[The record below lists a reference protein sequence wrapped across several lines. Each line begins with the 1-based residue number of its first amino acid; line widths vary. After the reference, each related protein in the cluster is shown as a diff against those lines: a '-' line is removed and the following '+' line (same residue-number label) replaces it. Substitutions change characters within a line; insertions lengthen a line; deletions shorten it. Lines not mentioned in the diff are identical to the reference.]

1 MKNITI
7 IILLLICF
15 SNKAHAQSSGVPD
28 TLSYLKSIEGTKS
41 KYIGKR
47 FSNLFDDL
55 KINIKYFNP
64 NADEH
69 FNIQKETSTDFS
81 FFFPAT
87 EVEIHK
93 AYPFLSIKWAAPL
106 NTLTSLS
113 LWKGTEGG
121 WNDTIK
127 NFYYKA
133 IIKDIKIIEK

>member
-1 MKNITI
+1 MKKITLI
-7 IILLLICF
+7 IALLIF
-15 SNKAHAQSSGVPD
+15 NSHLLEAQSKTIFD
-28 TLSYLKSIEGTKS
+28 TLSYLKSIEKSKS
-41 KYIGKR
+41 KYIGKK

-69 FNIQKETSTDFS
+69 FNKLKETSTDFS
-81 FFFPAT
+81 FFYPST
-87 EVEIHK
+87 ELEIDK
-93 AYPFLSIKWAAPL
+93 AYPFLSIKWEAPL

-127 NFYYKA
+127 NYYYNA
-133 IIKDIKIIEK
+133 IIKDFKIIK

>member
-1 MKNITI
+1 MKNITTI
-7 IILLLICF
+7 IILLICF
-15 SNKAHAQSSGVPD
+15 SNITYSQTSRVID

-41 KYIGKR
+41 KYIGKK

-69 FNIQKETSTDFS
+69 FNILKETSTDFS
-81 FFFPAT
+81 FFYPST
-87 EVEIHK
+87 ELEIHK
-93 AYPFLSIKWAAPL
+93 AYPFLSIKWEAPL

-113 LWKGTEGG
+113 LWKETEGG

-127 NFYYKA
+127 NYYYNA
-133 IIKDIKIIEK
+133 IIKDFMIIK